1 MEIIFSLLGNLDVK
15 ITMVIVWSIIIAIA
29 LLIEFLTYS
38 FYSAWFAAGG
48 VAALISAPCGLDWPW
63 QILVFFVVSLGFLLG
78 LRPFVAKFVRTK
90 TTPTNLDA
98 NVGLKVKLLK
108 DVRDGRSEIKL
119 NDIIW
124 TVACDAELKEG
135 ASVEITGMSGN
146 KYLVKDIVKEVSK

>member
-1 MEIIFSLLGNLDVK
+1 MLLSIDIV
-15 ITMVIVWSIIIAIA
+15 ITMVIVWSVVIAIA

-48 VAALISAPCGLDWPW
+48 VAALISAPCGCPWPW

-108 DVRDGRSEIKL
+108 DVADGRSEIKI
-119 NDIIW
+119 NDIVW
-124 TVACDAELKEG
+124 TVKCDAELKEG
-135 ASVEITGMSGN
+135 AFVEITGMSGN
-146 KYLVKDIVKEVSK
+146 KYIVKEDLK